1 MRRLLLAA
9 TLFPLALPVCAA
21 PAAAQQQQSG
31 SLLVV
36 RVLDEQGHPLVG
48 ARVTVG
54 GVDREVRSD
63 GGGMAKIERV
73 PEGVRL
79 VDVRREGYAY
89 QRVASVFTPGDTVR
103 REVVM
108 KPDPIEL
115 EELTVTTW
123 GRSTRLIRNGF
134 YDRQRRGLGA
144 YMTRDQLERMRPYHL
159 QEAFRFMRGFSVN
172 RERSHDIVVATR
184 GGITSCV
191 PHVYIDGNRMLMRRV
206 EDQADALESIPPE
219 NVEAIE
225 AYQGPA
231 TIPAEYALMG
241 TCGVILVWTRGA

>member
-9 TLFPLALPVCAA
+9 TLFPLALCVRPA
-21 PAAAQQQQSG
+21 PAAAQPPG

-36 RVLDEQGHPLVG
+36 RVLDEQSHPLMG

-63 GGGMAKIERV
+63 GAGIARIERV

-79 VDVRREGYAY
+79 VDVRREGYAL

-115 EELTVTTW
+115 AELTVTTW

-134 YDRQRRGLGA
+134 YDRQRRGLGV
-144 YMTRDQLERMRPYHL
+144 YMTRDQIERMRPYHL
-159 QEAFRFMRGFSVN
+159 QQAFRFMRGFSVN
-172 RERSHDIVVATR
+172 TERAHDIVVATR
-184 GGITSCV
+184 GGIGKCV
-191 PHVYIDGNRMLMRRV
+191 PHVYIDGNRMIMRRP

-231 TIPAEYALMG
+231 TMPAEYALNG
-241 TCGVILVWTRGA
+241 TCAVILVWTRGA

>member
-9 TLFPLALPVCAA
+9 TLFPLVLPPCAS
-21 PAAAQQQQSG
+21 PAAAQERAG

-36 RVLDEQGHPLVG
+36 HVADEQGNPLMG

-54 GVDREVRSD
+54 GVDRVVTSD
-63 GGGMAKIERV
+63 GGGVARIERV

-79 VDVRREGYAY
+79 VDVRRQGFAM
-89 QRVASVFTPGDTVR
+89 QRIASAFTPGDTVR

-108 KPDPIEL
+108 KPDPVEL

-144 YMTRDQLERMRPYHL
+144 FMTRDQLERLRPYHL
-159 QEAFRFMRGFSVN
+159 QGAFRYMRGFTVDTY
-172 RERSHDIVVATR
+172 RSHDIVVATR
-184 GGITSCV
+184 GGIGSCV
-191 PHVYIDGNRMLMRRV
+191 PHVYLDGNRMIMRRA

-231 TIPAEYALMG
+231 TIPAEYALNG

>member
-1 MRRLLLAA
+1 MRRLLLTA
-9 TLFPLALPVCAA
+9 TLFPLALCVCAVS
-21 PAAAQQQQSG
+21 AAAQEQPG

-36 RVLDEQGHPLVG
+36 RVLDERGNPLMG

-63 GGGMAKIERV
+63 GGGVARIERV
-73 PEGVRL
+73 PEGLRL
-79 VDVRREGYAY
+79 VDVRHQGYAM
-89 QRVASVFTPGDTVR
+89 QRVASTFTPGDTVR

-108 KPDPIEL
+108 KPDPVEL

-134 YDRQRRGLGA
+134 YDRQRRGHGA
-144 YMTRDQLERMRPYHL
+144 YMTRDQIERFRPYHL
-159 QEAFRFMRGFSVN
+159 QELFRYMRGFAVN
-172 RERSHDIVVATR
+172 TQRTKKIVVATR
-184 GGITSCV
+184 GGIGNCV
-191 PHVYIDGNRMLMRRV
+191 PHVYLDGLRMVMRRP
-206 EDQADALESIPPE
+206 EDQAEALESIPPE

-231 TIPAEYALMG
+231 TMPAEYALNG
-241 TCGVILVWTRGA
+241 TCAVILVWTRGA

>member
-1 MRRLLLAA
+1 MRRLR
-9 TLFPLALPVCAA
+9 TLTSILPLALSICAA
-21 PAAAQQQQSG
+21 PAAAQGQPG

-36 RVLDEQGHPLVG
+36 RVLDEQGHPLMG

-54 GVDREVRSD
+54 GVSREVRSD
-63 GGGMAKIERV
+63 GGGVARIERV

-103 REVVM
+103 REMVM

-115 EELTVTTW
+115 EELRVTTW
-123 GRSTRLIRNGF
+123 GRSVRLIRNGF
-134 YDRQRRGLGA
+134 YERQRRGLGV
-144 YMTRDQLERMRPYHL
+144 YMTRDQIERFRPYHL
-159 QEAFRFMRGFSVN
+159 QDAFRYMRGFSVN
-172 RERSHDIVVATR
+172 RSRSHDIVVATR
-184 GGITSCV
+184 GGIGGCV
-191 PHVYIDGNRMLMRRV
+191 PHVYLDGVRMAMRRP

-231 TIPAEYALMG
+231 TMPAEYALNG
-241 TCGVILVWTRGA
+241 TCAVILVWTRGA

>member
-1 MRRLLLAA
+1 MRRFLLAA
-9 TLFPLALPVCAA
+9 TLFPLALAPSAS
-21 PAAAQQQQSG
+21 PAAAQGQPG

-36 RVLDEQGHPLVG
+36 RVLDEQGHPLMG

-54 GVDREVRSD
+54 GVNREVRSD
-63 GGGMAKIERV
+63 GSGVARIERI

-89 QRVASVFTPGDTVR
+89 QRVASLFTPGDTVR

-123 GRSTRLIRNGF
+123 GRSTRLIHNGF

-144 YMTRDQLERMRPYHL
+144 FMTRDQIEHLRPYHL
-159 QEAFRFMRGFSVN
+159 QEAFRYMRGFAVN
-172 RERSHDIVVATR
+172 TERSHEIVVATR
-184 GGITSCV
+184 GGIVSCV
-191 PHVYIDGNRMLMRRV
+191 PHVYLDGVRMLMRRP
-206 EDQADALESIPPE
+206 EDQADALESVPPE

-231 TIPAEYALMG
+231 TIPAEYNLNG
-241 TCGVILVWTRGA
+241 TCAVILVWTRGA

>member
-21 PAAAQQQQSG
+21 PAAAQEQPG

-36 RVLDEQGHPLVG
+36 RVLDEQGHPLMG

-54 GVDREVRSD
+54 GVNREARSD
-63 GGGMAKIERV
+63 GGGVARIERV

-123 GRSTRLIRNGF
+123 G
-134 YDRQRRGLGA
+134 
-144 YMTRDQLERMRPYHL
+144 
-159 QEAFRFMRGFSVN
+159 
-172 RERSHDIVVATR
+172 
-184 GGITSCV
+184 
-191 PHVYIDGNRMLMRRV
+191 
-206 EDQADALESIPPE
+206 
-219 NVEAIE
+219 
-225 AYQGPA
+225 
-231 TIPAEYALMG
+231 
-241 TCGVILVWTRGA
+241 